1 MRHLIFMFFSNKT
14 WRPSPISIPPF
25 KTTQTQLQPH
35 WFTNNVFFL
44 DLFGTP
50 SYTPQCNCMEK
61 CLTNQCPKH
70 AATCQLTRPLWFS
83 VVVMLTPWMDAYS
96 RHSYATKYLS
106 MHICQAKKTHEQIVC
121 IRFWCAGAS
130 CESEMNPLTAKM
142 RFLLSAVPRDQLK
155 PHQKH
160 PKTTSLYCAM

>member
-1 MRHLIFMFFSNKT
+1 MSNGDCSFESWDLPKNLGIKMVQLVVVSNMTLTQTQTNMHTPTHPHAKHQRGAIGCPQIKNQIKVSIADETFDFHVFFSNKT

-35 WFTNNVFFL
+35 WFTNNFFFL

-83 VVVMLTPWMDAYS
+83 VEVVMLIPWMDA
-96 RHSYATKYLS
+96 
-106 MHICQAKKTHEQIVC
+106 
-121 IRFWCAGAS
+121 
-130 CESEMNPLTAKM
+130 
-142 RFLLSAVPRDQLK
+142 
-155 PHQKH
+155 
-160 PKTTSLYCAM
+160 